1 MGVDS
6 EGEVVFVQ
14 VPHSPQCGI
23 LRAEELAQVFVEHK
37 YQLCH
42 TCNHAVI
49 KSHQTYRGSIA
60 EQSANYLLSQK
71 RYIQSLIFLKKTYI
85 GCNLPKHKRIV
96 SHFHEKRTFTFMSRV
111 GEKIYMKL

>member
-42 TCNHAVI
+42 TCNPAII
-49 KSHQTYRGSIA
+49 KNHQAYRGSTA
-60 EQSANYLLSQK
+60 KESANYLLVK
-71 RYIQSLIFLKKTYI
+71 IQSIIDFFF
-85 GCNLPKHKRIV
+85 KRIEDV
-96 SHFHEKRTFTFMSRV
+96 
-111 GEKIYMKL
+111 IYQSING